1 MVRKLRSPTRTI
13 TRKGGTDFQGEFL
26 SPKGPAD
33 ESLVF
38 DSVSALMCGVHL
50 EHRKEVVQLSFE
62 LTRSRYVD
70 DDGSEVEAIH
80 DYHTVLEDGEL
91 EYFEAKYSVASL
103 SEKVLAKLE
112 RLQRAMAREGKQLQ
126 LVFRETLEENG
137 YIQTVLLL
145 RRFGQLSF
153 AEKSTE
159 AALRRL
165 GSLESA
171 TLDVWL
177 KRAQKEGVA
186 TGLLFHLLYHQQ
198 LPLLYECLVA
208 TELLPC
214 RG

>member
-13 TRKGGTDFQGEFL
+13 TRKGGKDFQGEFL
-26 SPKGPAD
+26 SPKGPTN

-50 EHRKEVVQLSFE
+50 EHRREVVQLSFE

-70 DDGSEVEAIH
+70 VDGSEVEAIH
-80 DYHTVLEDGEL
+80 DYHTVLETGEV
-91 EYFEAKYSVASL
+91 EHFEAKYSVASL
-103 SEKVLAKLE
+103 SEKELAKLE
-112 RLQRAMAREGKQLQ
+112 RLQRAMAREGKQIQ
-126 LVFRETLEENG
+126 LVFRETLEQNG

-153 AEKSTE
+153 PEQTTV
-159 AALRRL
+159 AAMLRL
-165 GSLESA
+165 GSFESA

-177 KRAQKEGVA
+177 KRAQRAGVA

-198 LPLLYECLVA
+198 LPLLYERLVA